1 VRSIGADR
9 VVDYTR
15 EDFIQAGRRYD
26 FILDN
31 VANRSLTELR
41 RVLTPTGML
50 VPNGGG
56 FGHRWVASGG
66 RLVRAA
72 VLFRFGDQELGNFLL
87 SQKLEDLLVLKG
99 LIEAGKVTPVMDR
112 AFTLSETRQAINH
125 VATGHAQGKVA
136 ITV

>member
-1 VRSIGADR
+1 
-9 VVDYTR
+9 
-15 EDFIQAGRRYD
+15 
-26 FILDN
+26 
-31 VANRSLTELR
+31 
-41 RVLTPTGML
+41 ML

-56 FGHRWVASGG
+56 FGNRWMASGG

-99 LIEAGKVTPVMDR
+99 LIEAGKLTPVMDR
-112 AFTLSETRQAINH
+112 AFTLSETREAINH